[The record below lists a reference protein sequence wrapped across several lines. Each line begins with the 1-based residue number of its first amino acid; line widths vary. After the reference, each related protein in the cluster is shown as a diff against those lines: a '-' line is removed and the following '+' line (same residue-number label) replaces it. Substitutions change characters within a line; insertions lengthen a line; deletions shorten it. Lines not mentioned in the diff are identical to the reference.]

1 MLEWMNPLTL
11 FGFFLLSVKGQ
22 ICLVC
27 SVEFNLM
34 GQTVVKRPQ
43 IFHFFSLPQS
53 TSVADLFLV
62 SWTDTVYI
70 QNLFYCSLFYA
81 SYCSIIL
88 CACMSCM
95 RMFFLVC
102 LSVCGSLYEL
112 VSGLP
117 ESEMPYHFYTDQ
129 RFALLLLCIL
139 LILPLSIPKEISIQK
154 YIRSDVTFGSA
165 CMHNH
170 LFIHTRF
177 RSTV

>member
-1 MLEWMNPLTL
+1 
-11 FGFFLLSVKGQ
+11 
-22 ICLVC
+22 
-27 SVEFNLM
+27 
-34 GQTVVKRPQ
+34 
-43 IFHFFSLPQS
+43 
-53 TSVADLFLV
+53 
-62 SWTDTVYI
+62 
-70 QNLFYCSLFYA
+70 
-81 SYCSIIL
+81 
-88 CACMSCM
+88 MSCM
-95 RMFFLVC
+95 RVFFLVC